1 MTDIAELGIS
11 VESRSA
17 VLAVTELDKLV
28 SASGR
33 AEKAVDN
40 LGKSSIE
47 TSTEMQKMVNS
58 FAGVKDEMS
67 DAAASAQ
74 VFESALDEQRASF
87 EALRMSIDPVY
98 AASMRYADV
107 IDQIAIAQQLGVISA
122 READAAFRA
131 AETRFLGVG
140 SGLDDVTV
148 ATRNSGHE
156 MKMLGFQLSQ
166 IVQQGTAT
174 GQWATAFAI
183 QAADIG
189 ASFGVVGLAIGT
201 LTTLALP
208 ALVNWLSSGSEEA
221 GTLEDAIGDLVS
233 GLDQYQTFIE
243 QAAQST
249 ATLTE
254 EFGEFAEQIRGF
266 SEFMSEVTLDKAFS
280 DLETKLDPLKMGL
293 GEVQEAFR
301 QLVEQEQFLAS
312 IDREQY
318 PVEWQNA
325 ADSVD
330 IFRVA
335 LEDAA
340 ATFELLPGEAL
351 ALANALDEVGRAEGP
366 EQMAQAT
373 TRALA
378 IFERIR
384 ERTGQLTDDLADAAL
399 NTRKLQE
406 EAAKASKAT
415 TDSYLAAETLEQRM
429 IAAYAQYAL
438 TRGMATELANETE
451 RAAGAAAAL
460 ARYNAELS
468 NTGQSSGPDAARTRV
483 QFGGGAFA
491 PPVTGAGLAYEPP
504 EGSGG
509 GGGGGGDDYASRLE
523 SLMEGLRTER
533 EIEEEWYQE
542 TLSILEDR
550 RAMEL
555 LTEEQH
561 KEAMIALEE
570 EYQSRLQA
578 IEMEARQ
585 RKLSDTAN
593 LFGALADIASVG
605 GKKTA
610 KAVAAFQAIEGTI
623 NAYGAAIKALNTPGI
638 TLAGRFA
645 AYASV
650 LAAGLRG
657 VMAIKSAGGAV
668 GGGGGGGASTLS
680 SAAAQGSVAEQT
692 TTVRNV
698 VFGIRPED
706 IFTGKQIYEMF
717 VEESK
722 LRGTTSFELIG
733 G

>member
-17 VLAVTELDKLV
+17 VVAVTELDKLV
-28 SASGR
+28 SASNR

-40 LGKSSIE
+40 LGKTSVD
-47 TSTEMQKMVNS
+47 TSTEMQRMVNS

-98 AASMRYADV
+98 AASMRYAEA

-131 AETRFLGVG
+131 ADTRFLSVG
-140 SGLDDVTV
+140 NALGDVSV
-148 ATRNSGHE
+148 AGRNTGHE

-189 ASFGVVGLAIGT
+189 ASFGVAGLAIGT

-221 GTLEDAIGDLVS
+221 STLEDAIGDLTS
-233 GLDQYQTFIE
+233 GLDQYQEFIR
-243 QAAQST
+243 QAAEST
-249 ATLTE
+249 ASLTE
-254 EFGEFAEQIRGF
+254 EFGEFAGQIQGF
-266 SEFMSEVTLDKAFS
+266 SEFMAGVTLDKAFS
-280 DLETKLDPLKMGL
+280 DLETKLEPLKVGL
-293 GEVQEAFR
+293 GDVQQAFT
-301 QLVEQEQFLAS
+301 QLVQAEEFLAS
-312 IDREQY
+312 IDRDRY
-318 PVEWQNA
+318 PLLWLNA
-325 ADSVD
+325 ADAVD
-330 IFRVA
+330 LLRA
-335 LEDAA
+335 SLDDAA
-340 ATFELLPGEAL
+340 SSFEILPGEAL
-351 ALANALDEVGRAEGP
+351 ALANALDEVARAEGP
-366 EQMAQAT
+366 EQMAEAAS
-373 TRALA
+373 RALSV
-378 IFERIR
+378 FEQIR
-384 ERTGQLTDDLADAAL
+384 QRTGELPPVLADAAI

-406 EAAKASKAT
+406 ESAKAAKSTEDAYVS
-415 TDSYLAAETLEQRM
+415 AETLEARM
-429 IAAYAQYAL
+429 IAVYSQYAL
-438 TRGMATELANETE
+438 ARGMATELANETE
-451 RAAGAAAAL
+451 RAASAAASIA
-460 ARYNAELS
+460 AYNAELA

-491 PPVTGAGLAYEPP
+491 PPVSGAGLPYEPP
-504 EGSGG
+504 EGSGSG
-509 GGGGGGDDYASRLE
+509 GGGGSSDFQSRLE
-523 SLMEGLRTER
+523 SMMDELRTER

-570 EYQSRLQA
+570 EYQRRLQS

-605 GKKTA
+605 GKKAA
-610 KAVAAFQAIEGTI
+610 KAVATFQAIEGTI

-657 VMAIKSAGGAV
+657 VAAIKSAGGSV
-668 GGGGGGGASTLS
+668 GGGGGGGSASLPS
-680 SAAAQGSVAEQT
+680 SAAQGAVAEET
-692 TTVRNV
+692 KVRNV
-698 VFGIRPED
+698 VYGLRPDD

-722 LRGTTSFELIG
+722 LRGTTSIELIG
-733 G
+733 A